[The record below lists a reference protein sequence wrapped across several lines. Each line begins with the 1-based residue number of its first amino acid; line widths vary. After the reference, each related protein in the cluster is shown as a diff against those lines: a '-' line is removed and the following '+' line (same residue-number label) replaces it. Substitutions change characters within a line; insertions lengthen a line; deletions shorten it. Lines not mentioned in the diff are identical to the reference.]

1 LESLEFVLTHSEEDY
16 MIFLGDY
23 GDRGKDSPQV
33 FCTLLRLKRDRP
45 HQFILLRGNHEPPP
59 DLPVS
64 PHNLP
69 RLLEEKFENG
79 REIYRELSE
88 LFQYL
93 PYAAAVRG
101 SYLFLHGGLP
111 DVSSLEEVEMAQE
124 NHPKR
129 PHLEQILWSDP
140 MEGSGTGPSLRGA
153 GRMFGKDVTQ
163 QVLDSL
169 GVKTLIRSH
178 EPCEGVRVDHDGKVV
193 TVFSNKIYGNL
204 KAAFLVVDL
213 SRAENGYELEE
224 RAIKF

>member
-1 LESLEFVLTHSEEDY
+1 MGLTEVESLIRESKNVSGEDFFGLVKEVKQLLKREKESRAGGVVYLPNRGSAAVVGDVHGDLESLEFVLTHSEEDY

-69 RLLEEKFENG
+69 RLLEEGFENG

-129 PHLEQILWSDP
+129 LTWS
-140 MEGSGTGPSLRGA
+140 RYCGA
-153 GRMFGKDVTQ
+153 IPWKAVELVPPCGV
-163 QVLDSL
+163 QVECS
-169 GVKTLIRSH
+169 VKT
-178 EPCEGVRVDHDGKVV
+178 
-193 TVFSNKIYGNL
+193 
-204 KAAFLVVDL
+204 
-213 SRAENGYELEE
+213 
-224 RAIKF
+224 